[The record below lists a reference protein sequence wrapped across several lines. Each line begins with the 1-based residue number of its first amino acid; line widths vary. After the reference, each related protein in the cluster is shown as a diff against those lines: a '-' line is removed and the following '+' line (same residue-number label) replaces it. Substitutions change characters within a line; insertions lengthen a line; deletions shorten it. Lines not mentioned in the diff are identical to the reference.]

1 MSRIGRMPVT
11 VPKGT
16 KVSLDGELFVA
27 EGPKGKVSEKVI
39 SGIVVEIG
47 EGQIDVK
54 RTGESGDLRSKH
66 GLMRALVANAVQ
78 GVTEG
83 FEKVLE
89 IKGVGYKA
97 EVQGRAVNFTL
108 GYSHPV
114 IYAIPEGIDVE
125 VDAKANRVTVRGARR
140 QSVGQVAAEIRSLRR
155 PDPYKG
161 KGIKYA
167 DEVLRRKVGKAGA
180 AK

>member
-11 VPKGT
+11 VPGGT

-39 SGIVVEIG
+39 TGIVVEIG
-47 EGQIDVK
+47 DGQIDVK

-66 GLMRALVANAVQ
+66 GLMRALVANAVH
-78 GVTEG
+78 GAAEG

-97 EVQGRAVNFTL
+97 EVQGRAVHFAL

-114 IYAIPEGIDVE
+114 IYPIPEGIDIEVE
-125 VDAKANRVTVRGARR
+125 PKANRVTVRGAQR
-140 QSVGQVAAEIRSLRR
+140 QVVGQVAAEIRGLRR

-161 KGIKYA
+161 KGIKYL

>member
-11 VPKGT
+11 VPGGT
-16 KVSLDGELFVA
+16 KVSLEGEHFVA

-39 SGIVVEIG
+39 TGIEVEIG
-47 EGQIDVK
+47 DGQIDVK

-78 GVTEG
+78 GATEG

-97 EVQGRAVNFTL
+97 EVQGREVHFAL

-114 IYAIPEGIDVE
+114 IFPIPEGIDVE
-125 VDAKANRVTVRGARR
+125 VEPKANRVTVRGAKR
-140 QSVGQVAAEIRSLRR
+140 QAVGQVAAEIRSLRR

-161 KGIKYA
+161 KGIKYV